1 MSALSGSKAN
11 GLTLKRFSIYS
22 ALKTN
27 LNDLICFLNLV
38 IHSQVASGEIEAV
51 SGLPFLPLR
60 IGYILALIARQSEF
74 TIVSP

>member
-1 MSALSGSKAN
+1 MSALSGSKAK

-27 LNDLICFLNLV
+27 LNDSIFLNLV
-38 IHSQVASGEIEAV
+38 IHSQVASGEIEAL
-51 SGLPFLPLR
+51 SGLPFLSLR
-60 IGYILALIARQSEF
+60 IGYILALIVRQREF